1 MSSSICLAMIVKN
14 ESHVIVDTLKNLC
27 ESFPLSSWVISDTG
41 SSDGTQ
47 QLIKSFF
54 ATRGISGELREDAW
68 IDFGTNRS
76 LVLQYAYKKSDYVLM
91 WDADDRIHG
100 TVTLPTK
107 MDADQYIVLFRL
119 GDIQWHR
126 SQLFNNQKRWIYK
139 GVLHEIA
146 ECLDGAKTHCVL
158 EGPYYASGNCT
169 GARNSDPEKYLKDAL
184 LLEKAYHTAIAAK
197 DSIAA
202 RYAFYCANSY
212 RDASNRAKAIEFYK
226 HTLALDGWTQEKYIA
241 CMELYDQYDATKDPD
256 QGVLYL
262 MESTKYDLTRV
273 ECVYR
278 LVKYY
283 ACKELMEPA
292 YACYGM
298 IRNWYETDYLND
310 TLSSRL
316 FARVEEYG
324 FYLPYFMIIVAE
336 RKKMYDL
343 GVKMYTIIWS
353 KQVTGISDWFL
364 KNLVHNLQ
372 FFVGGFSKNAE
383 LLSLFDR
390 WCATMKQSDPILE
403 KVRAV
408 LSTG

>member
-1 MSSSICLAMIVKN
+1 M
-14 ESHVIVDTLKNLC
+14 
-27 ESFPLSSWVISDTG
+27 
-41 SSDGTQ
+41 
-47 QLIKSFF
+47 
-54 ATRGISGELREDAW
+54 RGLSGELHEDAW
-68 IDFGTNRS
+68 VDFGTNRS
-76 LVLQYAYKKSDYVLM
+76 QVLQYAYKKSDYVLM
-91 WDADDRIHG
+91 WDADDKIHG
-100 TVTLPTK
+100 TITLPPK
-107 MDADQYIVLFRL
+107 MDADQYIVLFRS
-119 GDIQWHR
+119 GEVQFHR

-158 EGPYYASGNCT
+158 EGSYYASSNHT
-169 GARNSDPEKYLKDAL
+169 GARSNDPEKYLKDAL
-184 LLEKAYHTAIAAK
+184 ILETAYHAAIVAK

-212 RDASNRAKAIEFYK
+212 RDASYTDVSKRIKAIEFYK
-226 HTLALDGWTQEKYIA
+226 HTLALDGWNQEKYIA
-241 CMELYDQYDATKDPD
+241 CMELYDQYNAAGEPE
-256 QGVLYL
+256 QGVPYL
-262 MESTKYDLTRV
+262 MESTKYDLTRT

-278 LVKYY
+278 LVKHY

-298 IRNWYETDYLND
+298 IRHWYEIDYLKD

-343 GVKMYTIIWS
+343 GVKMYTIIWT
-353 KQVTGISDWFL
+353 KQIPGIHDWYL

-372 FFVGGFSKNAE
+372 FFVGSFSKNAT

-390 WCATMKQSDPILE
+390 WCATMKQSDPILA
-403 KVRAV
+403 KVRIA
-408 LSTG
+408 LSIE

>member
-1 MSSSICLAMIVKN
+1 MIVKN

-27 ESFPLSSWVISDTG
+27 ESFPIASWVISDTG
-41 SSDGTQ
+41 STDGTQ
-47 QLIKSFF
+47 QLIKTFF
-54 ATRGISGELREDAW
+54 AMRGLSGELHEDAW
-68 IDFGTNRS
+68 VDFGTNRS

-100 TVTLPTK
+100 TITLPTK
-107 MDADQYIVLFRL
+107 MDADQYIVLFRS
-119 GDIQWHR
+119 GDVQFHR

-146 ECLDGAKTHCVL
+146 ECLDGAKTHYVL
-158 EGPYYASGNCT
+158 EGSYYAASNHT
-169 GARNSDPEKYLKDAL
+169 GARNSDPEKYLKDAHI
-184 LLEKAYHTAIAAK
+184 LEKAYHAAIAAK
-197 DSIAA
+197 DAIAA

-226 HTLALDGWTQEKYIA
+226 HTLALDGWKQEKYLA
-241 CMELYDQYDATKDPD
+241 CMELYDQYNATKDPD
-256 QGVLYL
+256 QGVPYL

-278 LVKYY
+278 LVKHY

-292 YACYGM
+292 YACYEM
-298 IRNWYETDYLND
+298 IRKWYETDYLND

-336 RKKMYDL
+336 RKKMYEL
-343 GVKMYTIIWS
+343 GVKMYTIIWT
-353 KQVTGISDWFL
+353 KQIPGINEWFL
-364 KNLVHNLQ
+364 NNLVHNLQ
-372 FFVGGFSKNAE
+372 FFVGGFSKNPE

-390 WCATMKQSDPILE
+390 WCTTMKQSDPILE
-403 KVRAV
+403 KVRVV